1 MGIGDT
7 FQKLGKSWYASRKRL
22 AKKASLAFRSWYSGG
37 GKDQIKVLFSGA
49 FGELW
54 SRYGDPAIG
63 IVEQLRDR
71 KIPLAEGENVSAAFV
86 RVMIDRNK
94 DGKLSLADIPDRYL
108 NRLRETALG
117 IVENVSGD
125 PKVADAATKILEAL
139 RDGDEEEA

>member
-7 FQKLGKSWYASRKRL
+7 IQRLGKSWYVSRKRL
-22 AKKASLAFRSWYSGG
+22 ALKASMAFRAWYKGG

-54 SRYGDPAIG
+54 SRYGDVAIG
-63 IVEQLRDR
+63 IVEQLRD
-71 KIPLAEGENVSAAFV
+71 KEIPLGEGENVSAAFV

-94 DGKLSLADIPDRYL
+94 DGRLSLADIPDRYL

-125 PKVADAATKILEAL
+125 PKVAEAATKIIAAL
-139 RDGDEEEA
+139 SDGDEEA